1 MELHKNPEMFSDAV
15 VAASEYFNVA
25 PALIE
30 KDYYVTLILKR
41 LNQEIPGLLFKG
53 GTSLSK
59 CYKLIDRFSEDI
71 DLTLDLS
78 HFTQAPK
85 RKANK
90 AIIRLCKEL
99 GFEIEN
105 KKDVE
110 QHSHGHYNCY
120 NIEYPIH
127 FSSSDIKP
135 YLKVEMVF
143 IQKAYPDEYQIANS
157 FIETWL
163 TGTGNL
169 DAVKEFGLEPFEI
182 KVQSLERTFVDKVF
196 ALCDYAMQGETIRQS
211 RHIYDI
217 AKLLTRVNLSAL
229 SLPMLIENVRA
240 DRKANKTCVSAQ
252 DGVNIP
258 DILQNIIDKEIFRK
272 DYEDTTLKLLT
283 KPFSYDEAISCLNK
297 VIESYLFE
305 SDYPGLIRPDKWI
318 EYVTAKERKRNMR
331 GRGPE
336 SLRGLNDIGVY
347 EDAKKIFSKNN
358 NFEKLYYG
366 EKVFKEEEKAE
377 HQLMLYLAYCCEDDK
392 DRLLRVFKS
401 SAQYR
406 KDKPKEHYENMA
418 TECLNK
424 IREIKEENAPKK
436 SYTPIIKNKS
446 NDWTK

>member
-59 CYKLIDRFSEDI
+59 CYKLIYRFSEDI
-71 DLTLDLS
+71 DLTLDVS
-78 HFTQAPK
+78 HFTQSQK
-85 RKANK
+85 RNANK
-90 AIIRLCKEL
+90 TVIRLCKEL

-105 KKDVE
+105 KDEVE
-110 QHSHGHYNCY
+110 NHSHGNYNCY

-163 TGTGNL
+163 TETGNL
-169 DAVKEFGLEPFEI
+169 DAVEEFGLEPFEI
-182 KVQSLERTFVDKVF
+182 KVQSLERTFIDKVF
-196 ALCDYAMQGETIRQS
+196 ALCDYAIQGETIRQS

-217 AKLLTRVNLSAL
+217 AKLLTRVKLDS
-229 SLPMLIENVRA
+229 SLHSLIESVRT

-252 DGVNIP
+252 DGVNVP
-258 DILQNIIDKEIFRK
+258 DILQNIIDKKIFRK

-283 KPFSYDEAISCLNK
+283 KPYSYDEAITCLHEIIKSN
-297 VIESYLFE
+297 LFE
-305 SDYPGLIRPDKWI
+305 
-318 EYVTAKERKRNMR
+318 
-331 GRGPE
+331 
-336 SLRGLNDIGVY
+336 
-347 EDAKKIFSKNN
+347 
-358 NFEKLYYG
+358 
-366 EKVFKEEEKAE
+366 
-377 HQLMLYLAYCCEDDK
+377 
-392 DRLLRVFKS
+392 
-401 SAQYR
+401 
-406 KDKPKEHYENMA
+406 
-418 TECLNK
+418 
-424 IREIKEENAPKK
+424 
-436 SYTPIIKNKS
+436 
-446 NDWTK
+446 